1 MNFDQPIIF
10 HEIVK
15 YNNKMKYLLS
25 REKLLSMGVFSIS
38 HVKIFFPEF
47 DNRRLVE
54 WQEKGYLKKIVN
66 KWYVFSELELGTENL
81 FGIANKIYA
90 PSYVSLE
97 SAFSH
102 YNLIPEGVFTITSV
116 SPRKTSK
123 FQTEIGNFSYR
134 SLQSKIFFGYRIKQ
148 IGNSYFAVADL
159 EKCLLDFL
167 YLNPSYMALEDFE
180 SLRLNSS
187 ILLQIKW
194 GLLEDYLK
202 VFKNISLEKR
212 VEGLKRYFDH
222 VRN

>member
-1 MNFDQPIIF
+1 
-10 HEIVK
+10 
-15 YNNKMKYLLS
+15 MKYLLS

>member
-1 MNFDQPIIF
+1 
-10 HEIVK
+10 
-15 YNNKMKYLLS
+15 MKYLLF
-25 REKLLSMGVFSIS
+25 REKLLPMGVFSIS

-134 SLQSKIFFGYRIKQ
+134 SLQSKVFFGYRIKQ